1 MREMR
6 RFGFEKNQSRC
17 SGWVG
22 GRPLSKM
29 HSFLK
34 QGSSPPPIPG
44 HNDFVKKVGHEP
56 FPLFWEKSQIQ
67 AFLKK
72 RGVPFRGE
80 LF

>member
-1 MREMR
+1 MGWGEILV
-6 RFGFEKNQSRC
+6 KNALIFKTRY
-17 SGWVG
+17 
-22 GRPLSKM
+22 
-29 HSFLK
+29 
-34 QGSSPPPIPG
+34 SPPPIPG
-44 HNDFVKKVGHEP
+44 NNDFVKKVGHEP